1 MNAEQK
7 KSHAQ
12 LIEALY
18 DVCLETFDVLKQ
30 EAGLLKRYGKLRLF
44 LLPYCINQ
52 RSVIRTGNRFSAYYA
67 DPPNHCYAPM
77 K

>member
-1 MNAEQK
+1 MCIFYTCSRQRAQMNAKQK
-7 KSHAQ
+7 KSHTQ

-44 LLPYCINQ
+44 LLPL
-52 RSVIRTGNRFSAYYA
+52 
-67 DPPNHCYAPM
+67 
-77 K
+77 

>member
-44 LLPYCINQ
+44 LLPL
-52 RSVIRTGNRFSAYYA
+52 
-67 DPPNHCYAPM
+67 
-77 K
+77 

>member
-18 DVCLETFDVLKQ
+18 EACLETFDVLKQ
-30 EAGLLKRYGKLRLF
+30 EAGLPKRYGKLILF
-44 LLPYCINQ
+44 LLPL
-52 RSVIRTGNRFSAYYA
+52 
-67 DPPNHCYAPM
+67 
-77 K
+77 